1 MLSLKRGIKFGQD
14 EQNCTARPI
23 GCIRTVGQLS
33 VELFRD
39 VTIWI
44 FKASKLYL
52 VASYVSSSCLKKAI
66 YCCQNHLIVYL
77 KKIVYTYIYVH
88 THKWAELECISLF
101 LWSSPNA
108 ECCHLLLIS
117 PPHVGCLGDTQFCFR
132 FRRSS
137 GRKAS
142 LCCFLDHLDRDLP
155 VYLKV
160 GNEGIKVI
168 LAHVCVY
175 IRL

>member
-1 MLSLKRGIKFGQD
+1 MYKNSRTAVSRAVQGRNNLNLQSLQTCHK
-14 EQNCTARPI
+14 
-23 GCIRTVGQLS
+23 
-33 VELFRD
+33 VELCFFLL
-39 VTIWI
+39 
-44 FKASKLYL
+44 FKESYL
-52 VASYVSSSCLKKAI
+52 LLPEPSNCLLKKK
-66 YCCQNHLIVYL
+66 YCV
-77 KKIVYTYIYVH
+77 YIYMYTH

-160 GNEGIKVI
+160 GNKGLKVI
-168 LAHVCVY
+168 LVRVCVY
-175 IRL
+175 IYMFLYIYKSCSE